1 MIIKFILS
9 KSLYNCELK
18 ITDANQT
25 QTHTLLTPIEE
36 TDTPYVLEID
46 VSGEF
51 DFTVTPTMI
60 DKNKILDEFDQET
73 WTDRLG
79 KKAASA
85 LISTLDNLI
94 LIVGCK
100 YHVSGASDGD
110 VIELSQQ
117 AYSKVT
123 AEDFALLEIMPVMY
137 SFFEASIKGKR
148 LEPAGAFGTNRKKVL
163 KSARALSLLHLGT
176 GFILIYPIQ
185 VGRAKRLTK
194 DKKVFKTLLRFHRM
208 PEEKRERFIN

>member
-1 MIIKFILS
+1 MTIKFILP

-60 DKNKILDEFDQET
+60 DKNKILDEFDQNT

-100 YHVSGASDGD
+100 YHVSGMSDGD
-110 VIELSQQ
+110 AIELSQQ

-148 LEPAGAFGTNRKKVL
+148 LEPTAAFGTNRKKVL

>member
-1 MIIKFILS
+1 MTIKFILP

-18 ITDANQT
+18 ITDTNQT
-25 QTHTLLTPIEE
+25 KTHTLLTPIED

-79 KKAASA
+79 KNVASA

-100 YHVSGASDGD
+100 YHVSGMSDGD

-123 AEDFALLEIMPVMY
+123 AEDFALFEIMPVMY
-137 SFFEASIKGKR
+137 SFFEASIKEKDLNLR
-148 LEPAGAFGTNRKKVL
+148 VR
-163 KSARALSLLHLGT
+163 S
-176 GFILIYPIQ
+176 
-185 VGRAKRLTK
+185 GRT
-194 DKKVFKTLLRFHRM
+194 
-208 PEEKRERFIN
+208 